1 MTELMRPQDLR
12 KISSDA
18 DTAQAQEE
26 QKRAQRIAE
35 EQKGLREAFMGQQV
49 RPDAKD
55 RINAAIKRAAE
66 QGQQEIQVLTF
77 PASYCNDAG
86 RRINNNLPDWPQSL
100 EGFAKRAYDY
110 YVAELQP
117 LGFRLGIQVLDYPD
131 GMPGTVGMSLKW

>member
-1 MTELMRPQDLR
+1 MIPQDLR

-26 QKRAQRIAE
+26 QKRAQRIAD
-35 EQKGLREAFMGQQV
+35 EQKGLREAFMGQQI

-131 GMPGTVGMSLKW
+131 GMPGTIGMSLKW